1 MERLTYKD
9 AFGNWV
15 VACNRFWNY
24 LKLKFPAHIRGEAVD
39 RLAAYENTGVE
50 PADVITAHNMAKI
63 ACALH
68 ELNQY
73 KELGCL
79 DRLREL
85 VEADKDG
92 RCVVLPCEVCD
103 TVYILNKVFDGK
115 EIKNTIE
122 KRIVDKFTINR
133 LKNTFYESSK
143 PFVLHF
149 NLCDFGKTVF
159 LNREAAE
166 AALAK
171 EGQNNADQKLYDEN

>member
-9 AFGNWV
+9 ASGNWV

-39 RLAAYENTGVE
+39 RLAAYEETGVE
-50 PADVITAHNMAKI
+50 PADVITAPNMAKI

-73 KELGCL
+73 KELGDL

-92 RCVVLPCEVCD
+92 RCVVLPCKVGEKVYD
-103 TVYILNKVFDGK
+103 ITMGNIVEKTVISIPFMLSNSVNHLCLHAINKRGAAT
-115 EIKNTIE
+115 TIE
-122 KRIVDKFTINR
+122 PTSI
-133 LKNTFYESSK
+133 
-143 PFVLHF
+143 
-149 NLCDFGKTVF
+149 GKTVF